1 MCLYGTYCLSMLF
14 YGEMV
19 AKQLYRAT
27 FFDRYSGREVPSS
40 YWILFQ
46 YLMQAHFA
54 ECSIWLIAAV
64 MSVALSLFTLY
75 HVWLTSRGLTT
86 NESYK
91 WDAIQRWHK
100 ARVQK
105 YRRQL
110 QQKHGHG
117 GGDDDEMVDNPGPA
131 PVNIYNRG
139 IVENWREVLFPQ
151 SLRRRRRRPLRTTTT
166 TTSTSNQNT
175 EARPTSSTGS
185 RKAD

>member
-1 MCLYGTYCLSMLF
+1 MLF
-14 YGEMV
+14 YGEMIT
-19 AKQLYRAT
+19 KQLYRAT
-27 FFDRYSGREVPSS
+27 FFDRYSGREVSSS

-100 ARVQK
+100 IRVQK
-105 YRRQL
+105 YRRQ
-110 QQKHGHG
+110 QQNGQA
-117 GGDDDEMVDNPGPA
+117 GGDDGDDPGPA

-139 IVENWREVLFPQ
+139 IVENWQEVLFPQ
-151 SLRRRRRRPLRTTTT
+151 SLRRQRRRPPRTAT
-166 TTSTSNQNT
+166 TSNQNT
-175 EARPTSSTGS
+175 EEKEDRSSSRPTSSTGS

>member
-1 MCLYGTYCLSMLF
+1 MLF
-14 YGEMV
+14 YGEMIT
-19 AKQLYRAT
+19 KQLYRAT
-27 FFDRYSGREVPSS
+27 FFDRYSGREVSSS

-100 ARVQK
+100 IRVQK
-105 YRRQL
+105 YRRQ
-110 QQKHGHG
+110 QQNGQA
-117 GGDDDEMVDNPGPA
+117 GGDDGDDPGPA
-131 PVNIYNRG
+131 PAESLRIGRKFSFHKVCDDNDGGRRG
-139 IVENWREVLFPQ
+139 
-151 SLRRRRRRPLRTTTT
+151 RRRRQTRTRRKRRIGV
-166 TTSTSNQNT
+166 
-175 EARPTSSTGS
+175 A
-185 RKAD
+185 ADQRVVQVVGKPIEF